1 MSIILFGSPGVGK
14 GTQAKILSLRLNV
27 PHISTGDILRDAVR
41 EKTPLGVKAA
51 QIMDAG
57 ELVPDEIM
65 VGIIKDTLA
74 SPACKNGFIL
84 DGFPRTIKQAE
95 ALDKLFLELNI
106 KNVVL
111 ITLEV
116 NEEEIIRR
124 LTNRRACKVCN
135 TILNLADIRTKSECP
150 NCHAHNSFYHR
161 EDDHED
167 VIRHRLGVFRSTTK
181 PVIDYY
187 SGKRK
192 VFFIDA
198 LDTVDNVTDNI
209 LSKMQESSVAT

>member
-14 GTQAKILSLRLNV
+14 GTQAKILSSRLNV

-41 EKTPLGVKAA
+41 QKTPLGIKAA

-57 ELVPDEIM
+57 ELVPDEVM
-65 VGIIKDTLA
+65 VGIIKDTL
-74 SPACKNGFIL
+74 STPSCSNGFIL
-84 DGFPRTIKQAE
+84 DGFPRTIKQAA

-106 KNVVL
+106 KNVIL

-124 LTNRRACKVCN
+124 LTNRRACRVCN
-135 TILNLADIRTKSECP
+135 TILNLSDIAGKSECP
-150 NCHAHNSFYHR
+150 NCRSTDSFYHR
-161 EDDHED
+161 EDDREE
-167 VIRHRLGVFRSTTK
+167 VIRHRLEVFRSTTK

-187 SGKRK
+187 SDKRK
-192 VFFIDA
+192 VYFINA
-198 LDTVDNVTDNI
+198 LDTVDHVTETI
-209 LSKMQESSVAT
+209 LSKVQESSVTT

>member
-14 GTQAKILSLRLNV
+14 GTQAKILSSRLNV

-41 EKTPLGVKAA
+41 QKTPLGIKAA

-57 ELVPDEIM
+57 ELVPDEVM

-74 SPACKNGFIL
+74 TPSCSNGFIL
-84 DGFPRTIKQAE
+84 DGFPRTIKQAA

-106 KNVVL
+106 KNVIL

-124 LTNRRACKVCN
+124 LTNRRACRVCN
-135 TILNLADIRTKSECP
+135 TILNLSDIAGKSECP
-150 NCHAHNSFYHR
+150 NCHSRDSFYHR
-161 EDDHED
+161 EDDREE
-167 VIRHRLGVFRSTTK
+167 VIRHRLEVFRSTTK

-187 SGKRK
+187 SDKRK
-192 VFFIDA
+192 VYFINA
-198 LDTVDNVTDNI
+198 LDTVDHVTETI
-209 LSKMQESSVAT
+209 LSKVQESSVTT